1 MKEKHLTKIITRGI
15 IKSKEVEGMKVS
27 ITKDKILETI
37 KRCEISETGHSEI
50 NGLCFEISWHKS
62 KNTKKE
68 KEKIIKAVE
77 HALKIYT
84 ANQHLIDP
92 GIKHIV
98 VRAIIKW
105 LYPDAWI
112 DPKIVTPYNVKQRLT
127 IDDKNSYPLDGI
139 YPKFPNKITLWFG
152 YNDKFSITLEFPTLR
167 KMLETLQDIY
177 ASQTPVNNLVEIET
191 KKFSDDWLVEKGYNS
206 VTLFRITQ
214 K

>member
-1 MKEKHLTKIITRGI
+1 
-15 IKSKEVEGMKVS
+15 MKVS
-27 ITKDKILETI
+27 ITKDKFLETI
-37 KRCEISETGHSEI
+37 KLCEISETGHSEI
-50 NGLCFEISWHKS
+50 KGFCFGISWNES

-84 ANQHLIDP
+84 ANQHLIAP
-92 GIKHIV
+92 EIKHIV

-105 LYPDAWI
+105 LYPDARI
-112 DPKIVTPYNVKQRLT
+112 DDPKIVTPYKQRLT

-177 ASQTPVNNLVEIET
+177 TGKTPVNNLVEIET